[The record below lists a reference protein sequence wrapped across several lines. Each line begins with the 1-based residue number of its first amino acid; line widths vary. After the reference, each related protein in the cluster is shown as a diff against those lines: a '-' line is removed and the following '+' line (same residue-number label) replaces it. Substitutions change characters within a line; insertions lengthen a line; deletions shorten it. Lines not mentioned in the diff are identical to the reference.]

1 MLSTLL
7 SCAAGLAA
15 AQTYTLQPNF
25 GSGLPRAV
33 SQLTAVALI
42 SARGAGQPTELHVAQ
57 RGSGAPPFIVLDAGS
72 GAFLRSYGK
81 FDVTLKSPHG
91 IASSFNRSALWV
103 TDIVNGTVLRLDP
116 YSGAVLELI
125 GSKGLGTDPPQF
137 SAPADIAE
145 GPAGAL
151 WVSDG
156 DGGDANRVLRLS
168 SAAPPSAP
176 PAYALGCGH
185 NGTAPGCFSSPHSV
199 AFAGALGH
207 VWVADRGNNRLQ
219 AFAGDTGALLGEWAA
234 ADGCFVPPGASP
246 GGQQPW
252 SVRVDNRRRVMF
264 VADGGPAG
272 NPTGGEPGAVYV
284 LRLGAGPGWS
294 RTSIGSCKG
303 QLMQTLA
310 VPNQATAKRACGWWW
325 WGFPRSGV
333 FLPLPQRSHPHPLI
347 PHAAHE
353 LAVDEDTGDVFLADI
368 GTPAAVAK
376 WVVTP

>member
-25 GSGLPRAV
+25 GSDLPRTV

-42 SARGAGQPTELHVAQ
+42 SARAPGQPTELHVAQ
-57 RGSGAPPFIVLDAGS
+57 RGSGAPPFVVLDAGS

-91 IASSFNRSALWV
+91 IASSLNRSALWV

-116 YSGAVLELI
+116 FTGAVLQLI
-125 GSKGLGTDPPQF
+125 GSKGVGTDPPQF

-145 GPAGAL
+145 FNGAL

-156 DGGDANRVLRLS
+156 DGGDANRVLRLYA
-168 SAAPPSAP
+168 AAPPTAP
-176 PAYALGCGH
+176 PVYVLGCGH
-185 NGTAPGCFSSPHSV
+185 NGTAPGCFNSPHSV
-199 AFAGALGH
+199 AFDAVLGH

-234 ADGCFVPPGASP
+234 ADGCFVPPGAAP

-252 SVRVDNRRRVMF
+252 SVRVDERRRVMF

-272 NPTGGEPGAVYV
+272 NPAGGEPGAVYV

-310 VPNQATAKRACGWWW
+310 VPNQATAKRASVGGAG
-325 WGFPRSGV
+325 GFPRRG
-333 FLPLPQRSHPHPLI
+333 FLPLLTRSSPHTP
-347 PHAAHE
+347 PHTLTHTRSARASRE
-353 LAVDEDTGDVFLADI
+353 
-368 GTPAAVAK
+368 
-376 WVVTP
+376 